1 MVPYFYV
8 GKIKHVSGRLD
19 NKIFL
24 NIILTFFLSSGIMF
38 VIYQKG

>member
-1 MVPYFYV
+1 MVPYFYAE
-8 GKIKHVSGRLD
+8 KIKYVFGRID

-38 VIYQKG
+38 VIYQNG